1 MTALKLF
8 VVYVVIINIISFI
21 VMGYDKH
28 QAKKHKWRVSENT
41 LMFLAF
47 IFGSIG
53 SMAGMY
59 TFRHKTKHIKFKIGF
74 PLMLVSNI
82 IMAYF
87 LVMIFWV

>member
-8 VVYVVIINIISFI
+8 AVYVFIINIVAFI
-21 VMGYDKH
+21 IMGYDKH

-47 IFGSIG
+47 IFGAIG
-53 SMAGMY
+53 SLAGMY

-87 LVMIFWV
+87 LVMTFWV